1 MTIPENLRQVRARMA
16 QAARRAQRSPDE
28 ITLVAVSKTKPLAL
42 IAETAAAG
50 QVDFGENRLEELWP
64 KADAAAAA
72 GLNAIR
78 WHAIGTIQSRKAKT
92 GAGAVRRCAQAEPLD
107 AICLI
112 HAVDRPKI
120 AQRLSRQAAEQGR
133 TLDVLLEVNVSGEE
147 SKHGFSPASLIAALP
162 IAARPAGTAL
172 LWADDDGPVCRRCR
186 RSPALFRKLRCLLE
200 ELRHTF
206 PAATISPRHLAA
218 SVYGHDKRF
227 RSRHRRGRHNRARW
241 HGDLRPQGVR
251 MKQLQGKIT
260 FVGGGAMGEAII
272 GSLISKQLLN
282 PTQICVSEPVPTRR
296 EYLNSTYGVTTET
309 DNSQAVTGAS
319 VAVLAVKPQVLGP
332 VMADL
337 KGNLPPAA
345 LVVSIMAGVQIDTL
359 QSGLCHDKIVRS
371 MPNTPAQ
378 VGKGMTVWTDT
389 AAVTES
395 DRAAAQSILE
405 AMGEAIYAAEEHYLD
420 MATGLSGSGPGFV
433 YLLLEALIDAG
444 VHIGFSRDQAQLMV
458 LQTVEGSVELM
469 RQSGLHPAD
478 LRNRVTSPAGTTAA
492 GTFVLERA
500 GVRSALIDAVDAA
513 YRRSQE
519 LGGS

>member
-1 MTIPENLRQVRARMA
+1 
-16 QAARRAQRSPDE
+16 
-28 ITLVAVSKTKPLAL
+28 
-42 IAETAAAG
+42 
-50 QVDFGENRLEELWP
+50 
-64 KADAAAAA
+64 
-72 GLNAIR
+72 
-78 WHAIGTIQSRKAKT
+78 
-92 GAGAVRRCAQAEPLD
+92 
-107 AICLI
+107 
-112 HAVDRPKI
+112 
-120 AQRLSRQAAEQGR
+120 
-133 TLDVLLEVNVSGEE
+133 
-147 SKHGFSPASLIAALP
+147 
-162 IAARPAGTAL
+162 
-172 LWADDDGPVCRRCR
+172 
-186 RSPALFRKLRCLLE
+186 
-200 ELRHTF
+200 
-206 PAATISPRHLAA
+206 
-218 SVYGHDKRF
+218 
-227 RSRHRRGRHNRARW
+227 
-241 HGDLRPQGVR
+241 

-337 KGNLPPAA
+337 KGNLSPAA

-359 QSGLCHDKIVRS
+359 RTGLCHDKIVRS

-389 AAVTES
+389 AAVTDS
-395 DRAAAQSILE
+395 DRAAAQAILE

-492 GTFVLERA
+492 GTLVLERA

-519 LGGS
+519 LGGSKSSV

>member
-1 MTIPENLRQVRARMA
+1 
-16 QAARRAQRSPDE
+16 
-28 ITLVAVSKTKPLAL
+28 
-42 IAETAAAG
+42 
-50 QVDFGENRLEELWP
+50 
-64 KADAAAAA
+64 
-72 GLNAIR
+72 
-78 WHAIGTIQSRKAKT
+78 
-92 GAGAVRRCAQAEPLD
+92 
-107 AICLI
+107 
-112 HAVDRPKI
+112 
-120 AQRLSRQAAEQGR
+120 
-133 TLDVLLEVNVSGEE
+133 
-147 SKHGFSPASLIAALP
+147 
-162 IAARPAGTAL
+162 
-172 LWADDDGPVCRRCR
+172 
-186 RSPALFRKLRCLLE
+186 
-200 ELRHTF
+200 
-206 PAATISPRHLAA
+206 
-218 SVYGHDKRF
+218 
-227 RSRHRRGRHNRARW
+227 
-241 HGDLRPQGVR
+241 

-337 KGNLPPAA
+337 NGNLSPAA

-492 GTFVLERA
+492 GTLVLERA

-519 LGGS
+519 LGGSKSSVE

>member
-1 MTIPENLRQVRARMA
+1 
-16 QAARRAQRSPDE
+16 
-28 ITLVAVSKTKPLAL
+28 
-42 IAETAAAG
+42 
-50 QVDFGENRLEELWP
+50 
-64 KADAAAAA
+64 
-72 GLNAIR
+72 
-78 WHAIGTIQSRKAKT
+78 
-92 GAGAVRRCAQAEPLD
+92 
-107 AICLI
+107 
-112 HAVDRPKI
+112 
-120 AQRLSRQAAEQGR
+120 
-133 TLDVLLEVNVSGEE
+133 
-147 SKHGFSPASLIAALP
+147 
-162 IAARPAGTAL
+162 
-172 LWADDDGPVCRRCR
+172 
-186 RSPALFRKLRCLLE
+186 
-200 ELRHTF
+200 
-206 PAATISPRHLAA
+206 
-218 SVYGHDKRF
+218 
-227 RSRHRRGRHNRARW
+227 
-241 HGDLRPQGVR
+241 

-337 KGNLPPAA
+337 NGNLSPAA

-405 AMGEAIYAAEEHYLD
+405 AMGEAIYVAEEHYLD

-492 GTFVLERA
+492 GTLVLERA

-519 LGGS
+519 LGGSM

>member
-1 MTIPENLRQVRARMA
+1 
-16 QAARRAQRSPDE
+16 
-28 ITLVAVSKTKPLAL
+28 
-42 IAETAAAG
+42 
-50 QVDFGENRLEELWP
+50 
-64 KADAAAAA
+64 
-72 GLNAIR
+72 
-78 WHAIGTIQSRKAKT
+78 
-92 GAGAVRRCAQAEPLD
+92 
-107 AICLI
+107 
-112 HAVDRPKI
+112 
-120 AQRLSRQAAEQGR
+120 
-133 TLDVLLEVNVSGEE
+133 
-147 SKHGFSPASLIAALP
+147 
-162 IAARPAGTAL
+162 
-172 LWADDDGPVCRRCR
+172 
-186 RSPALFRKLRCLLE
+186 
-200 ELRHTF
+200 
-206 PAATISPRHLAA
+206 
-218 SVYGHDKRF
+218 
-227 RSRHRRGRHNRARW
+227 
-241 HGDLRPQGVR
+241 

-272 GSLISKQLLN
+272 GSLIGKKLLN

-337 KGNLPPAA
+337 NGNLSPAA

-359 QSGLCHDKIVRS
+359 RTGLGHDKIVRS

-395 DRAAAQSILE
+395 DRAAAQIILE

-492 GTFVLERA
+492 GTLVLERA

-519 LGGS
+519 LGGSKSSVE

>member
-1 MTIPENLRQVRARMA
+1 
-16 QAARRAQRSPDE
+16 
-28 ITLVAVSKTKPLAL
+28 
-42 IAETAAAG
+42 
-50 QVDFGENRLEELWP
+50 
-64 KADAAAAA
+64 
-72 GLNAIR
+72 
-78 WHAIGTIQSRKAKT
+78 
-92 GAGAVRRCAQAEPLD
+92 
-107 AICLI
+107 
-112 HAVDRPKI
+112 
-120 AQRLSRQAAEQGR
+120 
-133 TLDVLLEVNVSGEE
+133 
-147 SKHGFSPASLIAALP
+147 
-162 IAARPAGTAL
+162 
-172 LWADDDGPVCRRCR
+172 
-186 RSPALFRKLRCLLE
+186 
-200 ELRHTF
+200 
-206 PAATISPRHLAA
+206 
-218 SVYGHDKRF
+218 
-227 RSRHRRGRHNRARW
+227 
-241 HGDLRPQGVR
+241 

-332 VMADL
+332 VIADL
-337 KGNLPPAA
+337 NGNLSPAA

-492 GTFVLERA
+492 GTLVLERA

-519 LGGS
+519 LGGSKSSV

>member
-1 MTIPENLRQVRARMA
+1 
-16 QAARRAQRSPDE
+16 
-28 ITLVAVSKTKPLAL
+28 
-42 IAETAAAG
+42 
-50 QVDFGENRLEELWP
+50 
-64 KADAAAAA
+64 
-72 GLNAIR
+72 
-78 WHAIGTIQSRKAKT
+78 
-92 GAGAVRRCAQAEPLD
+92 
-107 AICLI
+107 
-112 HAVDRPKI
+112 
-120 AQRLSRQAAEQGR
+120 
-133 TLDVLLEVNVSGEE
+133 
-147 SKHGFSPASLIAALP
+147 
-162 IAARPAGTAL
+162 
-172 LWADDDGPVCRRCR
+172 
-186 RSPALFRKLRCLLE
+186 
-200 ELRHTF
+200 
-206 PAATISPRHLAA
+206 
-218 SVYGHDKRF
+218 
-227 RSRHRRGRHNRARW
+227 
-241 HGDLRPQGVR
+241 

-337 KGNLPPAA
+337 KGNLSPAA

-395 DRAAAQSILE
+395 DRAAAQAILE

-492 GTFVLERA
+492 GTLVVERA

-519 LGGS
+519 LGGSKSSV

>member
-1 MTIPENLRQVRARMA
+1 
-16 QAARRAQRSPDE
+16 
-28 ITLVAVSKTKPLAL
+28 
-42 IAETAAAG
+42 
-50 QVDFGENRLEELWP
+50 
-64 KADAAAAA
+64 
-72 GLNAIR
+72 
-78 WHAIGTIQSRKAKT
+78 
-92 GAGAVRRCAQAEPLD
+92 
-107 AICLI
+107 
-112 HAVDRPKI
+112 
-120 AQRLSRQAAEQGR
+120 
-133 TLDVLLEVNVSGEE
+133 
-147 SKHGFSPASLIAALP
+147 
-162 IAARPAGTAL
+162 
-172 LWADDDGPVCRRCR
+172 
-186 RSPALFRKLRCLLE
+186 
-200 ELRHTF
+200 
-206 PAATISPRHLAA
+206 
-218 SVYGHDKRF
+218 
-227 RSRHRRGRHNRARW
+227 
-241 HGDLRPQGVR
+241 

-272 GSLISKQLLN
+272 GSLIGKKLLN

-337 KGNLPPAA
+337 NGNLSPAA

-359 QSGLCHDKIVRS
+359 RTGLGHDKIVRS

-395 DRAAAQSILE
+395 DRAAAQVILE

-492 GTFVLERA
+492 GTLVLERA

-519 LGGS
+519 LGGSKSSV

>member
-1 MTIPENLRQVRARMA
+1 
-16 QAARRAQRSPDE
+16 
-28 ITLVAVSKTKPLAL
+28 
-42 IAETAAAG
+42 
-50 QVDFGENRLEELWP
+50 
-64 KADAAAAA
+64 
-72 GLNAIR
+72 
-78 WHAIGTIQSRKAKT
+78 
-92 GAGAVRRCAQAEPLD
+92 
-107 AICLI
+107 
-112 HAVDRPKI
+112 
-120 AQRLSRQAAEQGR
+120 
-133 TLDVLLEVNVSGEE
+133 
-147 SKHGFSPASLIAALP
+147 
-162 IAARPAGTAL
+162 
-172 LWADDDGPVCRRCR
+172 
-186 RSPALFRKLRCLLE
+186 
-200 ELRHTF
+200 
-206 PAATISPRHLAA
+206 
-218 SVYGHDKRF
+218 
-227 RSRHRRGRHNRARW
+227 
-241 HGDLRPQGVR
+241 

-337 KGNLPPAA
+337 KGNLSPAA

-359 QSGLCHDKIVRS
+359 RTGLCHDKIVRS

-395 DRAAAQSILE
+395 DRAAALVILE

-492 GTFVLERA
+492 GTLVLERA

-519 LGGS
+519 LGGSKSSV

>member
-1 MTIPENLRQVRARMA
+1 
-16 QAARRAQRSPDE
+16 
-28 ITLVAVSKTKPLAL
+28 
-42 IAETAAAG
+42 
-50 QVDFGENRLEELWP
+50 
-64 KADAAAAA
+64 
-72 GLNAIR
+72 
-78 WHAIGTIQSRKAKT
+78 
-92 GAGAVRRCAQAEPLD
+92 
-107 AICLI
+107 
-112 HAVDRPKI
+112 
-120 AQRLSRQAAEQGR
+120 
-133 TLDVLLEVNVSGEE
+133 
-147 SKHGFSPASLIAALP
+147 
-162 IAARPAGTAL
+162 
-172 LWADDDGPVCRRCR
+172 
-186 RSPALFRKLRCLLE
+186 
-200 ELRHTF
+200 
-206 PAATISPRHLAA
+206 
-218 SVYGHDKRF
+218 
-227 RSRHRRGRHNRARW
+227 
-241 HGDLRPQGVR
+241 

-337 KGNLPPAA
+337 NGNLSPAA

-359 QSGLCHDKIVRS
+359 RTGLGHDKIVRS

-492 GTFVLERA
+492 GTLVLERA

-519 LGGS
+519 LGGSKSSV

>member
-1 MTIPENLRQVRARMA
+1 
-16 QAARRAQRSPDE
+16 
-28 ITLVAVSKTKPLAL
+28 
-42 IAETAAAG
+42 
-50 QVDFGENRLEELWP
+50 
-64 KADAAAAA
+64 
-72 GLNAIR
+72 
-78 WHAIGTIQSRKAKT
+78 
-92 GAGAVRRCAQAEPLD
+92 
-107 AICLI
+107 
-112 HAVDRPKI
+112 
-120 AQRLSRQAAEQGR
+120 
-133 TLDVLLEVNVSGEE
+133 
-147 SKHGFSPASLIAALP
+147 
-162 IAARPAGTAL
+162 
-172 LWADDDGPVCRRCR
+172 
-186 RSPALFRKLRCLLE
+186 
-200 ELRHTF
+200 
-206 PAATISPRHLAA
+206 
-218 SVYGHDKRF
+218 
-227 RSRHRRGRHNRARW
+227 
-241 HGDLRPQGVR
+241 

-337 KGNLPPAA
+337 KGKLSPAA

-395 DRAAAQSILE
+395 DRAAAQAILE

-492 GTFVLERA
+492 GTLVLERA

-519 LGGS
+519 LGGSKSSVE

>member
-1 MTIPENLRQVRARMA
+1 
-16 QAARRAQRSPDE
+16 
-28 ITLVAVSKTKPLAL
+28 
-42 IAETAAAG
+42 
-50 QVDFGENRLEELWP
+50 
-64 KADAAAAA
+64 
-72 GLNAIR
+72 
-78 WHAIGTIQSRKAKT
+78 
-92 GAGAVRRCAQAEPLD
+92 
-107 AICLI
+107 
-112 HAVDRPKI
+112 
-120 AQRLSRQAAEQGR
+120 
-133 TLDVLLEVNVSGEE
+133 
-147 SKHGFSPASLIAALP
+147 
-162 IAARPAGTAL
+162 
-172 LWADDDGPVCRRCR
+172 
-186 RSPALFRKLRCLLE
+186 
-200 ELRHTF
+200 
-206 PAATISPRHLAA
+206 
-218 SVYGHDKRF
+218 
-227 RSRHRRGRHNRARW
+227 
-241 HGDLRPQGVR
+241 

-337 KGNLPPAA
+337 KGNLSPAA

-492 GTFVLERA
+492 GTLVLERA

-519 LGGS
+519 LGGSKSSVE